1 MAMGYIKMF
10 YDWVDKAA
18 DLTDE
23 EFGSLMRALVSY
35 ARDGKSVTPIGGAKY
50 LLTVF
55 RIYVDKEVEA
65 YDEVCEKRREA
76 GIKSGIVRRK
86 AKDEQVLNN
95 ANTSEQMLTSI
106 NKMNQEKE
114 KEEEKEN
121 EKENDIFIYNQEK
134 EPEIDEIKKYITENN
149 LKIDGEEFFDHYS
162 AIGWKIGGNP
172 IVDWRAALRR
182 WARGAKKRTAEAEE
196 AKSESKSSSYS
207 SYDVDDFF
215 QAALNR
221 KYTPP
226 SSAE

>member
-65 YDEVCEKRREA
+65 YEEVCEKRREA
-76 GIKSGIVRRK
+76 GRK
-86 AKDEQVLNN
+86 GGLAKLAN
-95 ANTSEQMLTSI
+95 AKQKVAKAS
-106 NKMNQEKE
+106 KVYQEKENE

-121 EKENDIFIYNQEK
+121 EKEKDIFIYNQEE
-134 EPEIDEIKKYITENN
+134 EPEIDEINRYITENN
-149 LKIDGEEFFDHYS
+149 LNIDGEEFFDHYS

-182 WARGAKKRTAEAEE
+182 WARGAKKRTAEAKET
-196 AKSESKSSSYS
+196 KSESKSSSYS
-207 SYDVDDFF
+207 SYDIDDFF
-215 QAALNR
+215 EAALNR
-221 KYTPP
+221 KFVPP
-226 SSAE
+226 GSKE

>member
-65 YDEVCEKRREA
+65 YEEKVKQCREA
-76 GIKSGIVRRK
+76 ARKGGLATQANAKLKQANASEHLATSSKSREEK
-86 AKDEQVLNN
+86 K
-95 ANTSEQMLTSI
+95 
-106 NKMNQEKE
+106 NK

-149 LKIDGEEFFDHYS
+149 LNIDGEEFFDHYS

-172 IVDWRAALRR
+172 IVDYRAALRR
-182 WARGAKKRTAEAEE
+182 WARGAKKRTAEAKET
-196 AKSESKSSSYS
+196 KSESKSSSYS
-207 SYDVDDFF
+207 SYDIDDFF
-215 QAALNR
+215 EAALNR
-221 KYTPP
+221 KFVPP
-226 SSAE
+226 GSKE